1 MTSRRDLIKT
11 SAGIAVAGMGL
22 RGAAQANASSGLNT
36 LSFEQ
41 ALLELTGGNTR
52 DAGND
57 IHLEVP
63 NLVSNGAFVT
73 VTLRST
79 LSDIDIMHILID
91 KHPVSHVVSMQPSA
105 AAYLSL
111 SIRIARACQVTALV
125 STPDGWLR
133 QDAAIENVQIG
144 CEV

>member
-11 SAGIAVAGMGL
+11 SAGIVAASVGV
-22 RGAAQANASSGLNT
+22 RGTAQADVSTGLNT

-41 ALLELTGGNTR
+41 ALLELTGGDTK
-52 DAGND
+52 DARND

-63 NLVSNGAFVT
+63 SLVSNGAFVT

-91 KHPVSHVVSMQPSA
+91 KHPVSHVVSMRPSA

-111 SIRIARACQVTALV
+111 YKDR
-125 STPDGWLR
+125 
-133 QDAAIENVQIG
+133 
-144 CEV
+144 

>member
-11 SAGIAVAGMGL
+11 SAGIAVGSVGVL
-22 RGAAQANASSGLNT
+22 SAADAKSTTGLNS

-41 ALLELTGGNTR
+41 TLTDLTGGFTT
-52 DAGND
+52 DAGDD

-73 VTLRST
+73 VTLRSA

-91 KHPVSHVVSMQPSA
+91 KHPISHVVSMRPSA
-105 AAYLSL
+105 AAFLSL

-125 STPDGWLR
+125 NTPDGWLR

-144 CEV
+144 CEI

>member
-22 RGAAQANASSGLNT
+22 RGTAQANAPSGLNT

-91 KHPVSHVVSMQPSA
+91 KHPVSHVVSMRPSA

-133 QDAAIENVQIG
+133 RDAAIENVQIG